1 LRHRILED
9 ALPVVL
15 ATRVDLDLG
24 GDHRHHTD
32 DLRLRKPTE
41 IETIGR
47 PRKVI
52 AHTVEAEVEKVLG
65 FFCRAPA
72 LPASRLVGAGDG
84 RQPRNGYDDA
94 VLINGAG
101 LSQLAHPRARH
112 HRGMWRAT
120 TAEASVT
127 RARL

>member
-1 LRHRILED
+1 MRHRILED

-52 AHTVEAEVEKVLG
+52 AHTVEAEAEKMLG
-65 FFCRAPA
+65 FF
-72 LPASRLVGAGDG
+72 
-84 RQPRNGYDDA
+84 
-94 VLINGAG
+94 AG
-101 LSQLAHPRARH
+101 LHRFQPAGLLEPATEDS
-112 HRGMWRAT
+112 RGM
-120 TAEASVT
+120 VT
-127 RARL
+127 MMPC